1 MRVQQSYKTF
11 LRVKTITTTT
21 NLCWQIAKIIRQPA
35 TNWSVKY
42 DYAQNIVFILSTRN
56 CLFDCFRHIQNT
68 TRKSR
73 THHFIFH
80 SLYRVTISG
89 WCVKSRG
96 FLFQFISHMKSQCLH
111 PRLPCRQSLLHFS
124 FCGSFFASFDPSHYF
139 WFADGKFRKQW
150 MMKSYN
156 LVEQNVDQNFWDK

>member
-42 DYAQNIVFILSTRN
+42 DCAQNIFFILSTRN

-111 PRLPCRQSLLHFS
+111 PRIPCRQSLLHI
-124 FCGSFFASFDPSHYF
+124 
-139 WFADGKFRKQW
+139 
-150 MMKSYN
+150 N
-156 LVEQNVDQNFWDK
+156 LVFVEHFFYFIWSLSLFLVAFGWKIPQTVNDEIL